1 MTLGLGKDLGLN
13 ERECPIPKGYNVSGE
28 PWCTITPSLDDVQD
42 AAGVVFHAAD
52 YYPSTV
58 PDRKC
63 VSMSRLGKR
72 LIIGIGV
79 ENQPW
84 ILQTQESPLTAPFR
98 ADEHRMEPFT
108 YLASYHLKSSF
119 LFSYYSPAIMDIA
132 NRPLPSNFMDTKTTK
147 APIVWIARNCQAS
160 SGRQHYV
167 AELMKYIKVDSY
179 STCLNNQEFPDD
191 KTRMDLMSEYKFYLA
206 IENANCDDYGKLLFI
221 AKTTVILKRDL

>member
-1 MTLGLGKDLGLN
+1 ML
-13 ERECPIPKGYNVSGE
+13 PIIIHPRYLIVSV
-28 PWCTITPSLDDVQD
+28 CL
-42 AAGVVFHAAD
+42 
-52 YYPSTV
+52 
-58 PDRKC
+58 
-63 VSMSRLGKR
+63 SMRRLGYKW
-72 LIIGIGV
+72 LMMMFVGI

-98 ADEHRMEPFT
+98 AEKHRMEPFT

-179 STCLNNQEFPDD
+179 STCLNNQDFPDD
-191 KTRMDLMSEYKFYLA
+191 KTRMELMSEYKFYLA
-206 IENANCDDYGKLLFI
+206 IENANCDDYGKSFLFYYACQDI
-221 AKTTVILKRDL
+221 VVILKRE